1 MQHINRS
8 RAFPTF
14 LSRIR
19 ERDRLELAESASLI
33 GSAVGSVVAGL
44 SGQVLF
50 AATPITLALW
60 LNSVNRSR
68 FGEQMRAEHQ
78 GAIADMHQ
86 VVTSI
91 HTTLHSLP
99 RSERIQDVENTLMR
113 LSEATATLQQD
124 RDLSTPTNP
133 INPEEIHQEFAIV
146 RRGVM
151 RLRDVTETRFSEL
164 QETLDREV
172 QTLRQELTSPPIPP
186 SPELANIKAELLTLA
201 QSLADIQ
208 TQLQDLANPVTPEEP
223 VIQTQLDELQSQIV
237 KLQQQNREV
246 VKPYLKHL
254 SRAIQQLGVE
264 E

>member
-1 MQHINRS
+1 MQHIDRH

-19 ERDRLELAESASLI
+19 ERDRLELAESVSLI

-60 LNSVNRSR
+60 LNSLNRSR
-68 FGEQMRAEHQ
+68 FGEQLRLEHQ
-78 GAIADMHQ
+78 GAIADLHQ

-91 HTTLHSLP
+91 HSTLQTLP
-99 RSERIQDVENTLMR
+99 RSERIHEVENTLMR
-113 LSEATATLQQD
+113 LSEATATLQQQRD
-124 RDLSTPTNP
+124 RANSGNS
-133 INPEEIHQEFAIV
+133 NHEEIQHEFAIV

-164 QETLDREV
+164 QETLTHEV
-172 QTLRQELTSPPIPP
+172 QTLRQELASPPSVP
-186 SPELANIKAELLTLA
+186 SPELATLKAELLTLS

-208 TQLQDLANPVTPEEP
+208 TQFQALTSPVTPDDTA
-223 VIQTQLDELQSQIV
+223 VQTQLDELQSQIV

-254 SRAIQQLGVE
+254 NRAIQKLESDG
-264 E
+264 

>member
-1 MQHINRS
+1 MQHINRH

-60 LNSVNRSR
+60 LNHLNRSR
-68 FGEQMRAEHQ
+68 FGEQMRTEHQ

-86 VVTSI
+86 VVTAVHSSVQ
-91 HTTLHSLP
+91 TLP
-99 RSERIQDVENTLMR
+99 KSERIQDVENTLMR
-113 LSEATATLQQD
+113 LSEAIATLQQSGD
-124 RDLSTPTNP
+124 RVNSSNP
-133 INPEEIHQEFAIV
+133 NPEEIQHEFAIV

-151 RLRDVTETRFSEL
+151 RLRDVTETRFTEL
-164 QETLDREV
+164 QETLTHEV
-172 QTLRQELTSPPIPP
+172 QTLRQELASPPSVP

-208 TQLQDLANPVTPEEP
+208 TQFQALTSPVTPDDTA
-223 VIQTQLDELQSQIV
+223 IQTQLDELQSQIV

-254 SRAIQQLGVE
+254 NRAIQKLEAEG
-264 E
+264 